1 MECGLKAITSGQLSA
16 RRLGEVKN
24 GVFLTSQHFTLLHSE
39 FQSSTHTSLLLCYT
53 YFVENTEYGIQ
64 ITITI
69 LHCNTKPFIVPI
81 TSQSSAHTFYFVTS
95 HSPLPAECKKKILLH
110 SFTLLFIL
118 SSLPGRR
125 EGSQPFAFHWLCSII
140 FSCCCSFVC
149 PPMVKFPSSSP
160 SPFSSPPR
168 HPLT

>member
-95 HSPLPAECKKKILLH
+95 HSPLPAECTKTFFCICLYYF
-110 SFTLLFIL
+110 SFSPNYRGGRKDL
-118 SSLPGRR
+118 SLSP
-125 EGSQPFAFHWLCSII
+125 SIGCVALS
-140 FSCCCSFVC
+140 FLVVVRSFV
-149 PPMVKFPSSSP
+149 PPW
-160 SPFSSPPR
+160 
-168 HPLT
+168 